1 MTYDYTDKELNV
13 LNQEGYV
20 YSVNPDVALKS
31 KSKHKIITDK
41 KDEELSSEETN
52 TVRVGRRDFRVVSVK
67 NDPATGFQG
76 MAVAP
81 IVNGQLD
88 TNSVAVVAA
97 GTTPTDFNDLRGA
110 ITSINPELSSPQ
122 LAVADEFLQEV
133 RKNYHVTQL
142 TGYSQGAYMIKLG
155 AKYHIPTTVFN
166 GWFSYDTLSKDE
178 EKFLKRNTHLFKNY
192 RHVEDDVVQYRDGNL
207 AGVKGG
213 DGFGTIYWVYGSSH
227 KIFDWQ
233 FNEQGEVI
241 DEHGRVV
248 ITAMRFNY
256 LETAKNSLQS
266 LDTELASLVG
276 LRDRLKADGLSRGE
290 KIYLDSEQALVTA
303 SAIEN
308 IATKGLDL
316 LISLYD
322 DAIQEAEDLWNLIVR
337 QAYTAGPKL
346 SESEIYS
353 ALSDV
358 GVTRESISV
367 SDFQR
372 YREKKALAYELKRE
386 FEGIAQKMRSGIQ
399 KQLDQDQEL
408 ARNFKQW
415 DLMR

>member
-1 MTYDYTDKELNV
+1 MIYTYTDEQLNG
-13 LNQEGYV
+13 LNQEEAV
-20 YSVNPDVALKS
+20 YSVDPNLAQS
-31 KSKHKIITDK
+31 KGHDIITDK
-41 KDEELSSEETN
+41 SDDQIKAGETN
-52 TVRVGRRDFRVVSVK
+52 IYRTSDGQRFKILSVK

-81 IVNGQLD
+81 IVNGQVD

-97 GTTPTDFNDLRGA
+97 GTTPTDVNDLKGA
-110 ITSINPELSSPQ
+110 IASTNPELSSPQ
-122 LAVADEFLQEV
+122 LAVADEFLREV

-166 GWFSYDTLSKDE
+166 GWFSYDTLSEDE
-178 EKFLKRNTHLFKNY
+178 KKYLKRNTHLFKNY
-192 RHVEDDVVQYRDGNL
+192 RRAQDDVVQYQDGNL
-207 AGVKGG
+207 EGVKGR

-227 KIFDWQ
+227 QIFDWQ
-233 FNEQGEVI
+233 FNEQGQVI

-248 ITAMRFNY
+248 ITAQRFNY
-256 LETAKNSLQS
+256 LETAKNSLQT
-266 LDTELASLVG
+266 LDTELASLVE
-276 LRDRLKADGLSRGE
+276 LRNRLKVDGLSRGE
-290 KIYLDSEQALVTA
+290 QIYLDSEQALVTA

-367 SDFQR
+367 SDFQH
-372 YREKKALAYELKRE
+372 YREKKVLAYDLKRE
-386 FEGIAQKMRSGIQ
+386 FETIAQKIRSGIQ
-399 KQLDQDQEL
+399 KQLDTDQEL
-408 ARNFKQW
+408 AKDFKQW

>member
-1 MTYDYTDKELNV
+1 M
-13 LNQEGYV
+13 
-20 YSVNPDVALKS
+20 
-31 KSKHKIITDK
+31 
-41 KDEELSSEETN
+41 
-52 TVRVGRRDFRVVSVK
+52 
-67 NDPATGFQG
+67 
-76 MAVAP
+76 
-81 IVNGQLD
+81 
-88 TNSVAVVAA
+88 AVVAA
-97 GTTPTDFNDLRGA
+97 GTTPTDANDLKGA

-122 LAVADEFLQEV
+122 LAVANEFLREV

-166 GWFSYDTLSKDE
+166 GWFSYDTLSEDE
-178 EKFLKRNTHLFKNY
+178 KKYLKRNTHLFKNY
-192 RHVEDDVVQYRDGNL
+192 RRAQDDVVQYQDGNL
-207 AGVKGG
+207 EGVKGR

-227 KIFDWQ
+227 QIFDWQ
-233 FNEQGEVI
+233 FNEQGQVI

-248 ITAMRFNY
+248 ITAQRFNY
-256 LETAKNSLQS
+256 LETTKNSLQT
-266 LDTELASLVG
+266 LDTELASLVE
-276 LRDRLKADGLSRGE
+276 LRNRLKVDGLSRGE
-290 KIYLDSEQALVTA
+290 QIYLDSEQALVTA

-367 SDFQR
+367 SDFQH
-372 YREKKALAYELKRE
+372 YREKKVLAYDLKRE
-386 FEGIAQKMRSGIQ
+386 FETIAQKIRSGVQ
-399 KQLDQDQEL
+399 KQLDTDQEL
-408 ARNFKQW
+408 AKDFKQW

>member
-13 LNQEGYV
+13 LNREGYV

-31 KSKHKIITDK
+31 KTKHKVITDK
-41 KDEELSSEETN
+41 RDEELYSKETN
-52 TVRVGRRDFRVVSVK
+52 TVRIGSQDFRVVSVK

-81 IVNGQLD
+81 IVNGQVD

-97 GTTPTDFNDLRGA
+97 GTTPTDLNDLKGA

-166 GWFSYDTLSKDE
+166 GWFSYDTLSEDE
-178 EKFLKRNTHLFKNY
+178 KKYLKRNTHLFKNY
-192 RHVEDDVVQYRDGNL
+192 RHAQDDVVQYQDGNL
-207 AGVKGG
+207 EGVQGR
-213 DGFGTIYWVYGSSH
+213 DGFGTIYWVFGSSH

-233 FNEQGEVI
+233 FN
-241 DEHGRVV
+241 
-248 ITAMRFNY
+248 
-256 LETAKNSLQS
+256 
-266 LDTELASLVG
+266 
-276 LRDRLKADGLSRGE
+276 
-290 KIYLDSEQALVTA
+290 EQALVTA

-337 QAYTAGPKL
+337 QAYTVGPKL

-367 SDFQR
+367 SDFQH
-372 YREKKALAYELKRE
+372 YREKKILAYDLKRE
-386 FEGIAQKMRSGIQ
+386 FETIAQEIRSGIQ
-399 KQLDQDQEL
+399 KQLDTDQEL
-408 ARNFKQW
+408 AKDFKQW

>member
-1 MTYDYTDKELNV
+1 MTYTYTDEQLNG
-13 LNQEGYV
+13 LNQEEAV
-20 YSVNPDVALKS
+20 YSVDPNLAQS
-31 KSKHKIITDK
+31 KEHDIITDK
-41 KDEELSSEETN
+41 SDDQIKAGETN
-52 TVRVGRRDFRVVSVK
+52 IYRTSDGQRFKILSVK

-81 IVNGQLD
+81 IVNGQVD

-97 GTTPTDFNDLRGA
+97 GTTPTDVNDLKGA

-166 GWFSYDTLSKDE
+166 GWFSYDTLSEDE
-178 EKFLKRNTHLFKNY
+178 KKYLKRNTHLFKNY
-192 RHVEDDVVQYRDGNL
+192 RHAQDDVVQYQDGNL
-207 AGVKGG
+207 EGVQGR
-213 DGFGTIYWVYGSSH
+213 DGFGTIYWVFGSSH

-233 FNEQGEVI
+233 FNEQGQVI

-248 ITAMRFNY
+248 ITAQRLNY

-266 LDTELASLVG
+266 LDTELASLVE
-276 LRDRLKADGLSRGE
+276 LRNRLKADGLSRGE
-290 KIYLDSEQALVTA
+290 QIYLDSEQALVTA